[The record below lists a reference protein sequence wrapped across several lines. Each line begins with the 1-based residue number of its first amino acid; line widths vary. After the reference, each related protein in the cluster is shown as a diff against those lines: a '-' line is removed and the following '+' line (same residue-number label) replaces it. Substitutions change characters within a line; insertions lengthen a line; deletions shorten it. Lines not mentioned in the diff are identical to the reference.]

1 MPTLEITTMIGC
13 PLRCTYCPQ
22 EQLQSAYGKD
32 ERYLSLENFELVLR
46 KLPKFVRVDLSG
58 MSEPWANPR
67 ASEMLHRALL
77 GGFNVAIYT
86 TLCGMHDYEWVL
98 RLLDDYAHQVEV
110 VVIHLPDKNGNM
122 RGFKATK
129 KYLMTLEAFARKK
142 ETGAKY
148 LIDFMT
154 MDKEHGVEPG
164 LESWIDR
171 HIETV
176 EWTANSRAGSLDQ
189 KAIGA
194 QPIEQQPYHEVPISC
209 SFTPFYDHNVMF
221 PNGDVVLCCM
231 DYSMKHKL
239 GNLFTDEYYDLFLS
253 KELNE
258 LRVANMKRCHTDV
271 ICKKCTR
278 ARTYDVVCNHNQFW
292 EVVP

>member
-22 EQLQSAYGKD
+22 DQLQAAYGKD
-32 ERYLSLENFELVLR
+32 ERYLSLENFRLVLR
-46 KLPKFVRVDLSG
+46 KLPKFVRIDLSG
-58 MSEPWANPR
+58 MSEPWANPK
-67 ASEMLHRALL
+67 ASEMLQWALI

-86 TLCGMHDYEWVL
+86 TLVGMRDPGWVL
-98 RLLDDYAHQVEV
+98 SLLHNHTSQVET
-110 VVIHLPDKNGNM
+110 VVIHLPDQNGNM
-122 RGFKATK
+122 RGFKASAQ
-129 KYLMTLEAFARKK
+129 YFDALDLFAAAKLK
-142 ETGAKY
+142 EEFE
-148 LIDFMT
+148 INFMT
-154 MDKEHGVEPG
+154 MDVGRG
-164 LESWIDR
+164 IDHR
-171 HIETV
+171 LHQHIESLV
-176 EWTANSRAGSLDQ
+176 IPWTGNSRAGTLDQ
-189 KAIGA
+189 RTIGA
-194 QPIEQQPYHEVPISC
+194 QPLDPQPYHEVPLSC
-209 SFTPFYDHNVMF
+209 SFTPFYDHNVML

-253 KELNE
+253 KELTE

-292 EVVP
+292 EAVA